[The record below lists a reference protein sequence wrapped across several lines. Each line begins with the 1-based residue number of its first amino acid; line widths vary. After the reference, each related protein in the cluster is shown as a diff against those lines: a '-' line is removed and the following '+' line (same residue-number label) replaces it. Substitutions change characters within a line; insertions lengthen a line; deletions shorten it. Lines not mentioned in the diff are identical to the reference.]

1 MKGILYLEVNA
12 GLCNRIRALISGI
25 CWAEHLDRDLV
36 VCWPSFKPECIAEFT
51 DLFAVS
57 SVPSNIKIINNT
69 LSQRETC
76 LSPAD
81 ASRMLLNVPTDK
93 PISIISHGCF
103 WNFNK
108 DIWLS
113 HLRNLQPS
121 LSVATVLAT
130 WNLKGLRN
138 TSTAIHIRRTDNQ
151 KAIQLSPF
159 TMFIEYIQKKPN
171 EQFALFTDDTTA
183 ADMLK
188 LQYGD
193 QILTFES
200 VRSRVSKEGMIEA
213 AAVFFS
219 LASRQHI
226 VGSAHSSFSEIAR
239 DYGNN
244 TLEILRT

>member
-1 MKGILYLEVNA
+1 MPGILYLEVNA

-25 CWAEHLDRDLV
+25 CWAQYLDRDLV

-51 DLFAVS
+51 DLFTAS
-57 SVPSNIKIINNT
+57 SLPHNVTIINST
-69 LSQRETC
+69 LSRRQTC

-81 ASRMLLNVPTDK
+81 AARLLPNVPVET

-103 WNFNK
+103 WNIDK
-108 DIWLS
+108 EMWLS

-121 LSVATVLAT
+121 LAVATVLTT
-130 WNLKGLRN
+130 WNLKGMRN
-138 TSTAIHIRRTDNQ
+138 ADTAIHIRRTDNQ

-159 TMFIEYIQKKPN
+159 TLFIEYIRNHAN

-188 LQYGD
+188 LQFGD

-219 LASRQHI
+219 LASRQRI
-226 VGSAHSSFSEIAR
+226 VGSAQSSFSEIAR

-244 TLEILRT
+244 TLEVLRT